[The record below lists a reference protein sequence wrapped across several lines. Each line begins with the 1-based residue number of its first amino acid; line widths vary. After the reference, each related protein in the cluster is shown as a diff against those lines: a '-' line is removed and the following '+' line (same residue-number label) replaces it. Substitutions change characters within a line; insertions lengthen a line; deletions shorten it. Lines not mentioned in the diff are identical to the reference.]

1 MVAIQRA
8 STNVAMVQNVGIYS
22 LTNICRSSD
31 VAIHTKKLNDM
42 VSQNPVICSYIAL
55 SKGHGE
61 TKTRLPNHCY
71 VRHL

>member
-31 VAIHTKKLNDM
+31 VAIHKTKLKRYGILKIL
-42 VSQNPVICSYIAL
+42 PVTAAVLQLRRNIVKQRQDYLTIV
-55 SKGHGE
+55 
-61 TKTRLPNHCY
+61 T
-71 VRHL
+71 